1 MRTFSRGLLRL
12 IGFGIA
18 LALIAIIAGACL
30 VGATLPGGD
39 LTLDIAGLSAPVDVT
54 IDPDGIPRI
63 RAANELDAAAA
74 LGFLHARERMFQMDL
89 MRRAAS
95 GRLSEIAGRPTLPID
110 RLMRTLGVARA
121 AADDLAALPAPTRA
135 ILDAY
140 ARGVNAWIDR
150 RGRFAAAE
158 FLPFG
163 APAPWSAVD
172 SLLWGKTMGLYLSGN
187 WRTELARQVLSGGM
201 SREAV
206 DALWPPA
213 SGAGHP
219 EASLGQDSTPRDAA
233 ALGRLAAIIPGFPD
247 PFTLP
252 DEASNAW
259 AVDGAHSETGAPL
272 LAGDPHLGFSLPGIW
287 YLARIDTPQGVLA
300 GATAPG
306 VPFIVIGHNSRIAWT
321 FTTTGA
327 DVQDLFVETP
337 VGQTRYKTPDGTRPF
352 VTRTERIG
360 VRGAPDELWIVRE
373 TRHGPVISD
382 LTAPDGPILALA
394 MANLAPGDTA
404 ASGLLALNHAAT
416 VAQAG
421 QAAAMI
427 SSPVQNMMVADHD
440 RIALFVTGR
449 VPIRKSGDGA
459 RPADGASG
467 AGDWTGFAYGDD
479 LPHIVAPASG
489 RLVNANERV
498 APPDF
503 PVFLGRDWFD
513 DTRARRIR
521 QRLDERPRQS
531 ATGFASIQMDTI
543 DLIARELLPHLRR
556 VPAEGVAAQALALFD
571 NWDGSA
577 ARDLPQPLLFNA
589 WMPRFADALLARK
602 AIPRNARAAAA
613 PWPDLVVAAL
623 GGEAQALC
631 GDDCTKL
638 LATTLAETAADL
650 AARFGTDP
658 ALWRWGAAHQ
668 AVFAH
673 PLLGAL
679 PVIGPWT
686 QARIPLPGDEG
697 TIDRGGF
704 APQTLDANHG
714 PSFRGVYD
722 LADLDRS
729 LFVVAPGQ
737 SGHIISPLARNFME
751 RWRDGRTIMM
761 GPEAARVDTRL
772 RLLPS
777 SDVSKGV
784 PP

>member
-1 MRTFSRGLLRL
+1 MRTLSRWLLRL
-12 IGFGIA
+12 IGFGITLCLLAA
-18 LALIAIIAGACL
+18 LAGGGLI
-30 VGATLPGGD
+30 GATLPGGD

-95 GRLSEIAGRPTLPID
+95 GRLSEIAGRSTLYID

-187 WRTELARQVLSGGM
+187 WRTELARQVLSGSM
-201 SREAV
+201 TREAV

-219 EASLGQDSTPRDAA
+219 EAAQGRDSTPEQAA
-233 ALGRLAAIIPGFPD
+233 ALSRLAAAIPDFPD

-287 YLARIDTPQGVLA
+287 YLARIDTPLGVLA

-306 VPFIVIGHNSRIAWT
+306 VPFLVIGRNSRIAWT

-327 DVQDLFVETP
+327 DVQDLFIETP
-337 VGQTRYKTPDGTRPF
+337 VGQTRYQTPVGPRPF

-360 VRGAPDELWIVRE
+360 VRGAPDQLWTVRE

-382 LTAPDGPILALA
+382 LTAPDGPILALS

-416 VAQAG
+416 VAEAG

-427 SSPVQNMMVADHD
+427 SSPVQNMMVADHEQ
-440 RIALFVTGR
+440 IALFVTGR

-521 QRLDERPRQS
+521 QRLDNAPRQS
-531 ATGFASIQMDTI
+531 AIGFASIQMDDV
-543 DLIARELLPHLRR
+543 DLIARALVPRLRR

-571 NWDGSA
+571 HWDGST

-589 WMPRFADALLARK
+589 WMPRFADALLARD

-613 PWPDLVVAAL
+613 PWPDLVIAAL
-623 GGEAQALC
+623 GGEGQTLC

-650 AARFGTDP
+650 AARFGNDP
-658 ALWRWGAAHQ
+658 TLWRWGPAHQ

-673 PLLGAL
+673 PLLGQL

-686 QARIPLPGDEG
+686 QARIPLAGDEA

-729 LFVVAPGQ
+729 LFIVAPGQ
-737 SGHIISPLARNFME
+737 SGHIISRLARNFME
-751 RWRDGRTIMM
+751 RWRDGRTIML
-761 GPEAARVDTRL
+761 GPAAERVNVRL